1 MASAQVLKLALFL
14 ILRTWYALTVQIGV
28 WCVRRRLMWLF
39 SWQCRLMT
47 SCRLVAEAIVTARK
61 LRDAPNNGDSAR
73 HGVDVAAHVLDVTR
87 SGAASAG
94 AAKARHARAG
104 APLVVRVVLLALLYA
119 LGWRP
124 KPPGGMGAGAP
135 HKDQMTNGSA

>member
-28 WCVRRRLMWLF
+28 WCVRRRLMWLCR
-39 SWQCRLMT
+39 WQCRLM
-47 SCRLVAEAIVTARK
+47 L
-61 LRDAPNNGDSAR
+61 LRP
-73 HGVDVAAHVLDVTR
+73 
-87 SGAASAG
+87 
-94 AAKARHARAG
+94 
-104 APLVVRVVLLALLYA
+104 VVRVLYA